1 LPKLRS
7 SRLLWLSAAAVLL
20 LVAAIAA
27 VMVWRWYEHA
37 LPVPG
42 ERVEVRIAPGASAR
56 AIARQLRAAGVLVNE
71 DMFVAAARAADAT
84 QSLRAGRYEI
94 TRGMTVHQLIEKLRR
109 GDVLREKL
117 TIVEGWTYREMRA
130 ALAATPELR
139 PDSAKLSDA
148 ELLKAIGATE
158 THPEGL
164 FAPDTYLFD
173 PGSSDLDLLRSA
185 YRAQASALAQAWE
198 QRAATLPL
206 KSPYELLIL
215 ASIIEKE
222 TGQAAERDMVAG
234 VFVNRLRIG
243 MRLQTDPTVIYGL
256 GSKFDGNLRKR
267 DLLADGPYNSYT
279 RAGLP
284 PTPIALPGRASLRAA
299 VNPAATR
306 ALYFVAR
313 GDGTSQFSDT
323 LADHN
328 RAVARYQ
335 LAPAGR

>member
-1 LPKLRS
+1 LLTLRS
-7 SRLLWLSAAAVLL
+7 SRLFWLSAAVVLL

-27 VMVWRWYEHA
+27 VMAWRWYEHA
-37 LPVPG
+37 LPVPD

-71 DMFVAAARAADAT
+71 DLFVAAARASDAT

-130 ALAATPELR
+130 ALASTPELR
-139 PDSAKLSDA
+139 ADSAKLSDA
-148 ELLKAIGATE
+148 DLLKAIGATE

-185 YRAQASALAQAWE
+185 YRAQAAALAQAWD
-198 QRAATLPL
+198 QRAPTLPL

-256 GSKFDGNLRKR
+256 GSKFDGNLRRR

-279 RAGLP
+279 RTGLP

-299 VNPAATR
+299 VNPADTR

-313 GDGTSQFSDT
+313 GDGTSQFSET

-335 LAPAGR
+335 LAPAGK

>member
-1 LPKLRS
+1 MRS

-71 DMFVAAARAADAT
+71 DLFVAAARAADAT

-185 YRAQASALAQAWE
+185 YRAQTSALAQAWE
-198 QRAATLPL
+198 QRAATWPL

-222 TGQAAERDMVAG
+222 TGQAAERDLVAG

-335 LAPAGR
+335 LAPASR

>member
-1 LPKLRS
+1 LLTLRS
-7 SRLLWLSAAAVLL
+7 LRLFWLSAAAVLL

-27 VMVWRWYEHA
+27 VMAWRWYEHA
-37 LPVPG
+37 LPVPD

-56 AIARQLRAAGVLVNE
+56 AIARQLRSAGVLVNE
-71 DMFVAAARAADAT
+71 DLFVAAARASDAT

-148 ELLKAIGATE
+148 DLLKALGATE

-173 PGSSDLDLLRSA
+173 PGSSDLDLLRTA
-185 YRAQASALAQAWE
+185 YRAQAAALAQAWE
-198 QRAATLPL
+198 QRAPNLPL

-243 MRLQTDPTVIYGL
+243 MRLQTDPTIIYGL

-313 GDGTSQFSDT
+313 GDGTSQFSET
-323 LADHN
+323 LAEHN

>member
-1 LPKLRS
+1 
-7 SRLLWLSAAAVLL
+7 LWLSAIAVLL

-27 VMVWRWYEHA
+27 VMAWRWYEHA

-71 DMFVAAARAADAT
+71 DLFVAAARAADAT

-130 ALAATPELR
+130 ALAAAPDLR

-148 ELLKAIGATE
+148 ELLQAIGATE

-185 YRAQASALAQAWE
+185 YRAQIAALTQAWE
-198 QRAATLPL
+198 QRAANLPL

-215 ASIIEKE
+215 ASIVEKE

-313 GDGTSQFSDT
+313 GDGTSQFSET

-328 RAVARYQ
+328 RAVAKYQ